1 MKKHLVQTISNKAA
15 YLSNS
20 ILYRS
25 FIAAIDQGL
34 NSFVNLIVQ
43 FILIKT
49 VTKDEFGYYSLGLS
63 IIMYQMSFQNA
74 VVNTPI
80 TVSLA
85 ERNEF
90 EKNKYVA
97 SVFNGQFLFLI
108 IICSLGAVISSIT
121 LVINTESAITA
132 LVMSL
137 FIGSFGVLNRE
148 FLRSFFFAEEKP
160 LKVLKLDFY
169 YSALYLSL
177 IGIAFLIY
185 KVNVP
190 LVIIFMGLAAS
201 FDSLILNKSF
211 NYKFNFNDVKESF
224 KENWI
229 ISKWAL
235 IGITVTHLQGFSY
248 LYIIGLF
255 LGSAAMGEVS
265 ASRLLLMPLGLII
278 NGWGNVIRPYGAKLR
293 EEGRLISFFR
303 NLVLAGVIFPVFV
316 LAFTGILYLYSDIIL
331 KYFFTGNYKSI
342 FEYLLFWAV
351 MSCVG
356 FIQANDSY
364 GLQVIKKFKSL
375 ALLNAITMV
384 ITIISSIFL
393 TQVWGIK
400 GALSASLIGSS
411 IFTII
416 LWYILYK
423 SIFTNTYE

>member
-1 MKKHLVQTISNKAA
+1 M
-15 YLSNS
+15 YL
-20 ILYRS
+20 
-25 FIAAIDQGL
+25 
-34 NSFVNLIVQ
+34 
-43 FILIKT
+43 
-49 VTKDEFGYYSLGLS
+49 
-63 IIMYQMSFQNA
+63 MSFQNA

-342 FEYLLFWAV
+342 FEYLLCEKTLPHIISSI